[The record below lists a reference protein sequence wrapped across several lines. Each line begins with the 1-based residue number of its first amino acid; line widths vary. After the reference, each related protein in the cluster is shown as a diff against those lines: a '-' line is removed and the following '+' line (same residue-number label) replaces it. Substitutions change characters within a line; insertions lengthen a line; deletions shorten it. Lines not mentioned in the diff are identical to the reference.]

1 MSGQAFVACLEIH
14 VPVRTIDLPRGFGWT
29 RPNST
34 QRTMDSLVVG
44 QRWLSPLKVGE
55 QLPHR
60 FLEDER
66 CSWCCSDLYPW
77 ELPSMSMS
85 MRYNKHWQY
94 LLSCP
99 NIFQNKSIVIR
110 IVAMSCWHRVY
121 SKRYRCAN
129 FMKRYFHVESSVW
142 RNWGNSVKTL
152 LANGNLSNMSVPVTK
167 WRVP

>member
-1 MSGQAFVACLEIH
+1 MFNKLPTSPI
-14 VPVRTIDLPRGFGWT
+14 VPSPYFL
-29 RPNST
+29 
-34 QRTMDSLVVG
+34 DSKSV
-44 QRWLSPLKVGE
+44 SPSDSHEAISRSRSLCSRMLKVGE

-60 FLEDER
+60 FLEREY
-66 CSWCCSDLYPW
+66 CLWSFPNLLPW

-129 FMKRYFHVESSVW
+129 FMKKYFHVESSVW

-152 LANGNLSNMSVPVTK
+152 LANGNLSNTSVPVTK